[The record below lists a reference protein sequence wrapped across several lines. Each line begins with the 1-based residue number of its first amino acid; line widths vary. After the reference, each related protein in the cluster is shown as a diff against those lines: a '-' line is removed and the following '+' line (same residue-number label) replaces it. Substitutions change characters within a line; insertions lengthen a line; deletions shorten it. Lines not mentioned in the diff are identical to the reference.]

1 VNNWINMAFYQATW
15 LAAVAG
21 AGAGLWWP
29 GVAVFVVFAAWQ
41 FAVSDWRRAD
51 ACLIVGV
58 GALGFAMD
66 SLFAQLE
73 LIRFATALPWPTL
86 EPVWMTM
93 LWTSFALSLNH
104 SLAFLQRRAPL
115 GALLGATAAP
125 FAYWAAV
132 RGWHALSFGANPL
145 LSTAVIAITWAL
157 LVPTLAAVALRLRVL
172 DAAPLRPAGAH
183 R

>member
-29 GVAVFVVFAAWQ
+29 GVAVFAVFAAWQ
-41 FAVSDWRRAD
+41 FAFSDWRRAD

-58 GALGFAMD
+58 GALGFAID
-66 SLFAQLE
+66 SVFAQLE

-86 EPVWMTM
+86 GPVWMVV
-93 LWTSFALSLNH
+93 LWTSFALALNH
-104 SLAFLQRRAPL
+104 SLAFLHRHV
-115 GALLGATAAP
+115 LLGAALGASGAP
-125 FAYWAAV
+125 LAYWAAA

-145 LSTAVIAITWAL
+145 LTMSLIAVTWAA
-157 LVPTLAAVALRLRVL
+157 LVPALAALALRLRGL
-172 DAAPLRPAGAH
+172 DTAPLLAAGAH